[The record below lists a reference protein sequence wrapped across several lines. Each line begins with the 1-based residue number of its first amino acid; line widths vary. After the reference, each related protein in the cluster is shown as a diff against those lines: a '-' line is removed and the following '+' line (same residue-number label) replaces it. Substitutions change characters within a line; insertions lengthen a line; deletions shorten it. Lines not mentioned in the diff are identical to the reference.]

1 MNEPTLPAG
10 TRDATQDIVVE
21 DVFPHALE
29 TIWKVLTTGDLM
41 ARWMMP
47 PTGFQPVPGTH
58 FTFQTRPA
66 GEWDGTIRC
75 EVLEVI
81 PHQRLVYA
89 WQGGHESNVGYGSR
103 LDTVVTWTL
112 TPVEGGT
119 RLRVVHAGFVIPKN
133 ETAYQNM
140 SEGWKTVMQRLGALS
155 DTLH

>member
-47 PTGFQPVPGTH
+47 PTGFRPVPGTH

-140 SEGWKTVMQRLGALS
+140 SEGWKTVLQRLGAFS

>member
-21 DVFPHALE
+21 DVFPHAPE

-140 SEGWKTVMQRLGALS
+140 SEGWKTVLQRLGAFS